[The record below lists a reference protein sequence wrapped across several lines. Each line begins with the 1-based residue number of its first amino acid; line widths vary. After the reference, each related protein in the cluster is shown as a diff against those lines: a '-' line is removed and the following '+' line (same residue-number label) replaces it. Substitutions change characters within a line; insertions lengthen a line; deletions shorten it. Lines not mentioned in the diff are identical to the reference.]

1 MVGYP
6 FLPWRHHAAAGGAPA
21 RASLPQFVA
30 IRIWILRNAFGPN
43 PADANMAR
51 QCSVLTI
58 AFSAAAWSRWLT
70 ELAAS
75 GLLAKAPFARLRDS
89 DTAMASITLANPTQL
104 DILAADYLVV
114 EPFDIP
120 GVAAIAAVPARGR
133 GRGRGRGRAAVPA
146 VPPAPGPAELRFL
159 DLCKLDK
166 LEDQGQ
172 ACPMSSLARLCGMLT
187 V

>member
-1 MVGYP
+1 MEIFLAAGDPFVVGYP

-21 RASLPQFVA
+21 RASVPQFVA
-30 IRIWILRNAFGPN
+30 IRIWILRSAFGPN

-75 GLLAKAPFARLRDS
+75 GLLANAPFARLRDS

-104 DILAADYLVV
+104 DILAADYL
-114 EPFDIP
+114 
-120 GVAAIAAVPARGR
+120 AVDGHFAERRLDRARVWCAR
-133 GRGRGRGRAAVPA
+133 RRYSKRKR
-146 VPPAPGPAELRFL
+146 
-159 DLCKLDK
+159 
-166 LEDQGQ
+166 
-172 ACPMSSLARLCGMLT
+172 SARLERRELG
-187 V
+187 

>member
-1 MVGYP
+1 MEIFLAAGDPFVVGYP
-6 FLPWRHHAAAGGAPA
+6 FLPWRHHTAAGGAPA
-21 RASLPQFVA
+21 RASVPQFVA
-30 IRIWILRNAFGPN
+30 IRVWILRSAFGPN

-104 DILAADYLVV
+104 DILAADYLLRL
-114 EPFDIP
+114 
-120 GVAAIAAVPARGR
+120 AI
-133 GRGRGRGRAAVPA
+133 
-146 VPPAPGPAELRFL
+146 
-159 DLCKLDK
+159 C
-166 LEDQGQ
+166 
-172 ACPMSSLARLCGMLT
+172 SLAG
-187 V
+187 